1 MAKVLVLL
9 TPGGFYGA
17 VNEMNAPAQKMEIPA
32 DEVFTYATMD
42 LMKTMAIFEK
52 YGIHILSLE
61 EIAEQMP
68 QFPLL
73 AQ

>member
-1 MAKVLVLL
+1 VAKVLVLI
-9 TPGGFYGA
+9 TPGGFYSA

-42 LMKTMAIFEK
+42 LTKTIVIFEK
-52 YGIHILSLE
+52 YGIHILSSE
-61 EIAEQMP
+61 EIAQQMP
-68 QFPLL
+68 QFPLP